1 VGPNPEPAPLS
12 VMQLVFGGVTFL
24 MAALVVVDVA
34 VLNMNLMQI
43 AMNR

>member
-1 VGPNPEPAPLS
+1 MGPNPEPAPLS

-24 MAALVVVDVA
+24 LAALVVVGVA
-34 VLNMNLMQI
+34 VLDMNLIQI